1 MNQTEKLEGIDFLNE
16 TSGSVKAIQINVSVM
31 IAHFICCVIGIPL
44 NVFIASL
51 IVSMRRLRSKP
62 RNILLLGLI
71 LSNLS
76 AFVPVL
82 MEFAYLHFP
91 SLELCQTYV
100 AISGLP
106 YILFLI
112 NTLLAL
118 VDRYT
123 AIAHPLWHFNR
134 VTTVLIVRCQVT
146 ASLTASFVY
155 KFPYI
160 SQFLPLSCELELLQE
175 FNIIAITLMIL
186 FSTCILAHIIVYRQ
200 TKGVLANYV
209 PKGWKRGTFTQ
220 RSKNEKRAVVTRCEG
235 VHHGSISVT
244 TLQQPLSIFQQ
255 PLSSM
260 NSDGTQQQQQVPA
273 DEMSIHISDRR
284 VSQLEVEATRT
295 MIVNVTSLS
304 IMTGPFILFTLTLFL
319 CRFSRDE
326 QVCSSLTWLAPYL
339 KELVV
344 IHAVYHPAIQLSRS
358 SELSSALKQW
368 LNR

>member
-1 MNQTEKLEGIDFLNE
+1 MNQTEELESILDFQNA
-16 TSGSVKAIQINVSVM
+16 TSGSVKAIQINVFIM

-44 NVFIASL
+44 NVFIASV

-71 LSNLS
+71 LSDLS

-91 SLELCQTYV
+91 SLELCRTYV

-123 AIAHPLWHFNR
+123 AIAHPLWHFNQ
-134 VTTVLIVRCQVT
+134 VTTVLIVRCQLV

-155 KFPYI
+155 KFPYVV
-160 SQFLPLSCELELLQE
+160 QFLPLSCELQLLQE
-175 FNIIAITLMIL
+175 FNSIAITLMIL
-186 FSTCILAHIIVYRQ
+186 FSSCILAHVIVYRQ
-200 TKGVLANYV
+200 TKRVLANYV
-209 PKGWKRGTFTQ
+209 PKGWKRETFTS
-220 RSKNEKRAVVTRCEG
+220 SKNEKRAAVVTRSEG
-235 VHHGSISVT
+235 VQS
-244 TLQQPLSIFQQ
+244 LQQQPLPIFQQ

-260 NSDGTQQQQQVPA
+260 NSDVTQQQRQQVPV

-304 IMTGPFILFTLTLFL
+304 IMTGPFILFTLTVFL
-319 CRFSRDE
+319 CRFSGEE
-326 QVCSSLTWLAPYL
+326 QVCSSLAWLAPYL

-344 IHAVYHPAIQLSRS
+344 LHAVYHPAIQLSRS
-358 SELSSALKQW
+358 SELSSAMKQW
-368 LNR
+368 L

>member
-1 MNQTEKLEGIDFLNE
+1 MMNQTEELESILDFQNA
-16 TSGSVKAIQINVSVM
+16 TSGSVKTIQINVFIM

-44 NVFIASL
+44 NVFIASV

-71 LSNLS
+71 LSDLS

-91 SLELCQTYV
+91 SLELCRTYV

-123 AIAHPLWHFNR
+123 AIAHPLWHFNQ
-134 VTTVLIVRCQVT
+134 VTPVLIVRCQLV

-155 KFPYI
+155 KFPYVV
-160 SQFLPLSCELELLQE
+160 QFLPLSCELQLLQE
-175 FNIIAITLMIL
+175 FNSIAITLMIL
-186 FSTCILAHIIVYRQ
+186 FSSCILAHVIVYRQ
-200 TKGVLANYV
+200 TKRVLANYV
-209 PKGWKRGTFTQ
+209 PKGWKRGTFTS
-220 RSKNEKRAVVTRCEG
+220 SKNEKRAAEVVTRSEG
-235 VHHGSISVT
+235 VQS
-244 TLQQPLSIFQQ
+244 LQQQPLSIFQQ

-260 NSDGTQQQQQVPA
+260 NSDGTQQQRQQVPV

-304 IMTGPFILFTLTLFL
+304 IMTGPFILFTLTVFL
-319 CRFSRDE
+319 CRFSGEE
-326 QVCSSLTWLAPYL
+326 QVGSSLAWLAPYL

-344 IHAVYHPAIQLSRS
+344 LHAVYHPAIQLSRS
-358 SELSSALKQW
+358 SELSSAMKQW

>member
-1 MNQTEKLEGIDFLNE
+1 MMNQTEELESILDFQNA
-16 TSGSVKAIQINVSVM
+16 TSGSVKAIKINVFIM

-44 NVFIASL
+44 NVFIASV

-71 LSNLS
+71 LSDLS

-82 MEFAYLHFP
+82 IEFAYLHFP

-112 NTLLAL
+112 HTLLAL

-123 AIAHPLWHFNR
+123 AIAHPLWHFNQ
-134 VTTVLIVRCQVT
+134 VTPVLIVSCQLV

-155 KFPYI
+155 KFPYVVR
-160 SQFLPLSCELELLQE
+160 FLPLSCELQLLQE
-175 FNIIAITLMIL
+175 FNSIAITLMIL
-186 FSTCILAHIIVYRQ
+186 FSSCILAHVIVYRQ
-200 TKGVLANYV
+200 TKRVLANYM
-209 PKGWKRGTFTQ
+209 PKGCKRGTFTS
-220 RSKNEKRAVVTRCEG
+220 SKNEKRAAVVTRSEG
-235 VHHGSISVT
+235 VQS
-244 TLQQPLSIFQQ
+244 LQQQPLPIFQQQ

-260 NSDGTQQQQQVPA
+260 NSDVTQQQQVPV

-304 IMTGPFILFTLTLFL
+304 IMTGPFILFTLTVFL
-319 CRFSRDE
+319 CRFSVEE
-326 QVCSSLTWLAPYL
+326 QVCSSLAWLAPYL
-339 KELVV
+339 KALVV
-344 IHAVYHPAIQLSRS
+344 LHAVYHPAIQLSRS
-358 SELSSALKQW
+358 SELSSAMKQW

>member
-1 MNQTEKLEGIDFLNE
+1 MMNHIEELESILDFQNA
-16 TSGSVKAIQINVSVM
+16 TSGSVKAIQINVFIM
-31 IAHFICCVIGIPL
+31 FAHFICCVIGIPL
-44 NVFIASL
+44 NVFIASV

-71 LSNLS
+71 LSDLS

-91 SLELCQTYV
+91 SLELCRTYV

-112 NTLLAL
+112 HTLLAL

-123 AIAHPLWHFNR
+123 AIAHPLWHFNQ
-134 VTTVLIVRCQVT
+134 VTPVLIVRCQLV

-155 KFPYI
+155 KFPYVV
-160 SQFLPLSCELELLQE
+160 QFLPLSCELQLLQE
-175 FNIIAITLMIL
+175 FNSIAITLMIL
-186 FSTCILAHIIVYRQ
+186 FSSCILAHVIVYRQ
-200 TKGVLANYV
+200 TKRVLANYV
-209 PKGWKRGTFTQ
+209 PKGWKRGTFTS
-220 RSKNEKRAVVTRCEG
+220 SKNDKRVAAVVTRSEG
-235 VHHGSISVT
+235 VQS
-244 TLQQPLSIFQQ
+244 LQQQPLPIFQHQ

-260 NSDGTQQQQQVPA
+260 NSEGNTQQQRQQVPA

-304 IMTGPFILFTLTLFL
+304 IMTGPFILFTLTVFL
-319 CRFSRDE
+319 CRFSGEE
-326 QVCSSLTWLAPYL
+326 QVCSSLAWLAPYL

-344 IHAVYHPAIQLSRS
+344 LHAVYHPTIQLSRS